1 MKLRFQ
7 CFGKLEILEGWKVTK
22 AWKNSIK
29 KSLSPLLMLR
39 VKPQK
44 SKIADI
50 LIQKQRE
57 EYEKKLEYLKTIKKD
72 KGKSAAMFKLK
83 DKVLGSRKEGCE
95 TVSMNDPISGEIIC
109 DPEELKKASV
119 KYLSSMLE
127 NREPKE
133 EYRCDLQT
141 LKLLH
146 QSRMEEECCEC
157 DELTEKDFDELIK
170 RIKKKKADKYK
181 FTINGGKDYRE
192 TLFCLY
198 KNVWHTEQKPV
209 SWEMTDCTMLYK
221 LKGSKSEFG
230 NQR

>member
-1 MKLRFQ
+1 MFWKVRNSRRLE
-7 CFGKLEILEGWKVTK
+7 GDKSLENLYKEKLESTSDAESK
-22 AWKNSIK
+22 ATESE
-29 KSLSPLLMLR
+29 
-39 VKPQK
+39 
-44 SKIADI
+44 IADI

-57 EYEKKLEYLKTIKKD
+57 EYEKKLEYVKTIKKD

-95 TVSMNDPISGEIIC
+95 TVSMNDPISGEMIC

-119 KYLSSMLE
+119 KYLSSLLE

-133 EYRCDLQT
+133 EYRRDLQT

-146 QSRMEEECCEC
+146 QSRMEEECCEG

-170 RIKKKKADKYK
+170 RNKKKRADKYK

-192 TLFCLY
+192 TLFCL
-198 KNVWHTEQKPV
+198 
-209 SWEMTDCTMLYK
+209 
-221 LKGSKSEFG
+221 
-230 NQR
+230 